1 MCIKPWLEKKL
12 APENRDPLHSVEK
25 NRQIKKILL
34 NFNNIDLLNITVL
47 KEHYSTKITSKFVS
61 TVLIE

>member
-1 MCIKPWLEKKL
+1 MVRKEARTRESSPFAFCREKS
-12 APENRDPLHSVEK
+12 AD
-25 NRQIKKILL
+25 KKILL